1 MRLKGKSVVI
11 TGATGAIGSATAKR
25 FLSEG
30 ANVVLVG
37 RSEDKL
43 RTLSESLNHSK
54 AITTYVAEALDE
66 VAVKQSLECCIDAFG
81 SLDVVFANAGTEG
94 AVKPIDTYS
103 AEEFNH
109 TLTVNVTGVWLYL
122 KYSLPL
128 MKEQEKGSF
137 IAVAS
142 GAGVV
147 GFPGLGPYA
156 ASKHAVI
163 GLVKTA
169 CLENAATGVR
179 INSLAPGPIDN
190 RMMQALAEQSN
201 PDDPAGFTEA
211 VMSANPMGR
220 YGSNEEIANLAL
232 FLASDESSYC
242 NGGVYLADGGFTS
255 G

>member
-1 MRLKGKSVVI
+1 M
-11 TGATGAIGSATAKR
+11 
-25 FLSEG
+25 
-30 ANVVLVG
+30 G
-37 RSEDKL
+37 RYEDKL
-43 RTLSESLNHSK
+43 RSLSESLNHSK

-128 MKEQEKGSF
+128 MKGQEKGSF

-232 FLASDESSYC
+232 FLASDESSCC

>member
-37 RSEDKL
+37 RSEQKL
-43 RTLSESLNHSK
+43 EILAK
-54 AITTYVAEALDE
+54 ALQFPDRITTVVAEALDE
-66 VAVKQSLECCIDAFG
+66 VAVKKSIDSCVDSFG
-81 SLDVVFANAGTEG
+81 SLDSVFANAGTEG
-94 AVKPIDTYS
+94 PVKPVDTYS
-103 AEEFNH
+103 MEEFNQI
-109 TLTVNVTGVWLYL
+109 LMVNVTGVWLYL
-122 KYSLPL
+122 KHSLPK
-128 MKEQEKGSF
+128 MKNQGKGSF

-147 GFPGLGPYA
+147 GFPGLGPYS
-156 ASKHAVI
+156 ASKHAVC

-169 CLENAATGVR
+169 CLESASTGIR
-179 INSLAPGPIDN
+179 INALAPGPIDN
-190 RMMQALAEQSN
+190 RMMRSVGEQSN
-201 PDDPAGFTEA
+201 PDDPVGFREA
-211 VMSANPMGR
+211 VMSSNPMGR
-220 YGSNEEIANLAL
+220 YGLNEEIANLAL

-242 NGGVYLADGGFTS
+242 NGGVYLADGGFTA